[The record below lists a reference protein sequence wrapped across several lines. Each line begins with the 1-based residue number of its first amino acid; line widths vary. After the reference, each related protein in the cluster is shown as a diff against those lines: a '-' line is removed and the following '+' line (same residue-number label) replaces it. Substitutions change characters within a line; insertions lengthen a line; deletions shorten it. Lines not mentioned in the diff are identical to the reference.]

1 MFISVLLVSELE
13 CSLFAT
19 VRRRNTK
26 SLLRTC
32 GEISGSAGKSPKG
45 VGISLQNTVVS
56 IRPSNFRL
64 ERAGPRNAA
73 KLVQVLY
80 YADILLDLKQLKVFA
95 DQRLYDYL
103 GFNALGLLIP
113 PVVTVWE
120 ACHWL
125 QQPSPERDHFDHLVR
140 SKLMQKIII
149 LLAVATQTH
158 VILLVMW
165 SVRFKQKLGITSW
178 HHLAA

>member
-1 MFISVLLVSELE
+1 M
-13 CSLFAT
+13 
-19 VRRRNTK
+19 
-26 SLLRTC
+26 
-32 GEISGSAGKSPKG
+32 
-45 VGISLQNTVVS
+45 
-56 IRPSNFRL
+56 
-64 ERAGPRNAA
+64 GPQNAA

-80 YADILLDLKQLKVFA
+80 YADIVLDLKQLKVFA

-120 ACHWL
+120 AFHWL

-149 LLAVATQTH
+149 VLAVATQTH

>member
-1 MFISVLLVSELE
+1 M
-13 CSLFAT
+13 
-19 VRRRNTK
+19 
-26 SLLRTC
+26 
-32 GEISGSAGKSPKG
+32 
-45 VGISLQNTVVS
+45 
-56 IRPSNFRL
+56 
-64 ERAGPRNAA
+64 GPQNAA
-73 KLVQVLY
+73 NSFRSLY

-103 GFNALGLLIP
+103 RFNALGLLIP

-149 LLAVATQTH
+149 VLAVATRHT
-158 VILLVMW
+158 
-165 SVRFKQKLGITSW
+165 
-178 HHLAA
+178 

>member
-1 MFISVLLVSELE
+1 V
-13 CSLFAT
+13 
-19 VRRRNTK
+19 
-26 SLLRTC
+26 
-32 GEISGSAGKSPKG
+32 
-45 VGISLQNTVVS
+45 
-56 IRPSNFRL
+56 
-64 ERAGPRNAA
+64 
-73 KLVQVLY
+73 
-80 YADILLDLKQLKVFA
+80 LDLKQLKVFA

-120 ACHWL
+120 AFHWL

-140 SKLMQKIII
+140 SSSSSSKLMQQIII
-149 LLAVATQTH
+149 VLAVATQTH

>member
-1 MFISVLLVSELE
+1 V
-13 CSLFAT
+13 
-19 VRRRNTK
+19 
-26 SLLRTC
+26 
-32 GEISGSAGKSPKG
+32 
-45 VGISLQNTVVS
+45 
-56 IRPSNFRL
+56 
-64 ERAGPRNAA
+64 
-73 KLVQVLY
+73 
-80 YADILLDLKQLKVFA
+80 LDLKQLKVFA

-103 GFNALGLLIP
+103 RFNALGLLIP

-149 LLAVATQTH
+149 VLAVATQTH

-178 HHLAA
+178 HHLAAWLVFFLHFPTFNVSVLCFDKHPLSGSTPSCREPRMPRLVRYSQSLKW